1 MRKYPAAIAA
11 LCLLAGCAPSSAS
24 PPAGPSA
31 APPAVTSAPGQ
42 TATPAAPPSSPT
54 PSAPPASVSPARP
67 DGLPT
72 PYAPTPSGP
81 AGLGP
86 EDSLEA
92 AFAQPEKGGI
102 GAFLSRHPDY
112 LPGTVVI
119 GEVIVSG
126 SARGPLE
133 LTLKN
138 VPAGTT
144 RMFMTIACVE
154 SQPYR
159 MELSRPDGA
168 VVGASWADSC
178 GYWGGLNGYTT
189 TPFAATTPP
198 TRFAITVAPETRYSY
213 VLYAS
218 PGA

>member
-1 MRKYPAAIAA
+1 MRKQWPVVAA
-11 LCLLAGCAPSSAS
+11 LCLLAGCAPAPAPGTTATS
-24 PPAGPSA
+24 PPAAVASPSDTPSPTR
-31 APPAVTSAPGQ
+31 PPTTV
-42 TATPAAPPSSPT
+42 ATPAH
-54 PSAPPASVSPARP
+54 P

-72 PYAPTPSGP
+72 PYPPGATSPGAGGPSATATP
-81 AGLGP
+81 P

-92 AFAQPEKGGI
+92 AFAQPDNGGI

-119 GEVIVSG
+119 GDVIVSG
-126 SARGPLE
+126 AARGPLD
-133 LTLKN
+133 LNLKN

-154 SQPYR
+154 SLPYR
-159 MELSRPDGA
+159 MELTRADGS

-178 GYWGGLNGYTT
+178 GFWGGLNGYTT
-189 TPFAATTPP
+189 TPFDPAAPP
-198 TRFAITVAPETRYSY
+198 ARFTINVAADTRYSY

-218 PGA
+218 PGR